1 MAAGFNYNTDL
12 YGLYNVVQNT
22 MIRYPKDLIIASLRD
37 FFSQDSKYHFVKD
50 SWGFANTPDHTD
62 LPPDAGLYDSLTTRV
77 FIGESNRF
85 DVAFYPAVLIKAGSF
100 RYVPIS
106 FNRNQYYVENK
117 TVEVTDGYNR
127 KFVLVPDK
135 FVLAGAWE
143 GSINIDIL
151 SRAIQERDD
160 LVELIS
166 LYFTDLNWNNLSRVG
181 LSIRPDISI
190 SAASETDDRN
200 DKMHR
205 SSITLNIRGEWRR
218 EIPVGN
224 VLDVITFCV
233 EYGDI
238 RGTNY
243 LPNLETRTKVN
254 GELEEWPEE
263 QFFK

>member
-12 YGLYNVVQNT
+12 YGIYNVVQNT

-50 SWGFANTPDHTD
+50 AWGFANTPDHTD
-62 LPPDAGLYDSLTTRV
+62 LPSDAGLYDNLTTRV

-85 DVAFYPAVLIKAGSF
+85 DVAFYPAILIKAGGF
-100 RYVPIS
+100 NYTPIS

-127 KFVLVPDK
+127 KFILVPDK

-143 GSINIDIL
+143 GSINIDVL
-151 SRAIQERDD
+151 ARAIQERDD

-166 LYFTDLNWNNLSRVG
+166 LYFTDLNWNNLSRAGV
-181 LSIRPDISI
+181 SIKPNISI
-190 SAASETDDRN
+190 SGASESEDRN
-200 DKMHR
+200 DKIHR

-218 EIPVGN
+218 EVPVGN
-224 VLDVITFCV
+224 VLDVISFCV
-233 EYGDI
+233 EYGD
-238 RGTNY
+238 RLGLNY
-243 LPNLETRTKVN
+243 LPNLETVERVEY
-254 GELEEWPEE
+254 ELKEWEEE